1 MNLWRLALVSLL
13 VPVGCGGI
21 AVVELHDAS
30 ADNAVPIDAG
40 AEDATRFDAS
50 GWGLPACDANVDCWG
65 LSQTCQQGWCC
76 AGALTEKGCICGS
89 EPGCDITK
97 VCCKDKGSG
106 VSSCVSI
113 CR

>member
-1 MNLWRLALVSLL
+1 MKMWGVALVSLL
-13 VPVGCGGI
+13 APAGCGGI

-30 ADNAVPIDAG
+30 ADGAISHDAG
-40 AEDATRFDAS
+40 SEDGAGFDAS
-50 GWGLPACDANVDCWG
+50 RWGLPPCDANVDCWG

-76 AGALTEKGCICGS
+76 AGALTDKGCICGS

-97 VCCKDKGSG
+97 VCCKDKGTS
-106 VSSCVSI
+106 VSSCQSI